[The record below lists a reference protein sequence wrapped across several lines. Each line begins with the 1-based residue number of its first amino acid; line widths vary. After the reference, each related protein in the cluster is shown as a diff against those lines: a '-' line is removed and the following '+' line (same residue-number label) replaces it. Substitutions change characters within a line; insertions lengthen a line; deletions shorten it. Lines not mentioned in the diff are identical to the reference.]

1 MDKYIYKQSAYYL
14 IYLVRCALNK
24 KTPAKEKLDKM
35 DLPGVFAVAKAHSL
49 TAIAAYALES
59 AGIYD
64 KDFEEEK
71 NRAIRKTI
79 ILDSERERIF
89 SEFEK
94 AGIWYLPLKG
104 IILKEYYPAFGMR
117 QMADNDILIDRTRQK
132 DIKDIMLS
140 CGFYVKTYNKSKH
153 DVYFKKPVCNFQM
166 HISLFEK
173 DDTDKRYCYFKDIDK
188 RLISDSTSSFR
199 RSFTKEDFY
208 LYIKAHEYKHF
219 TSSGTGLRNLVDN
232 YIFNKKYGNDLDWDY
247 IRAELVKLGM
257 LDYERESRELAIKLF
272 DGVKLSDSEKELLD
286 YFIFSGTYGNT
297 KTSISN
303 ILKKNGGSKAR
314 YIKERLIPPA
324 AVIKKRYPIFY
335 RYKVLL
341 PLLPLYRAAFGLIK
355 NRRKVSS
362 ELKALIHS

>member
-1 MDKYIYKQSAYYL
+1 
-14 IYLVRCALNK
+14 
-24 KTPAKEKLDKM
+24 
-35 DLPGVFAVAKAHSL
+35 
-49 TAIAAYALES
+49 
-59 AGIYD
+59 
-64 KDFEEEK
+64 
-71 NRAIRKTI
+71 
-79 ILDSERERIF
+79 
-89 SEFEK
+89 
-94 AGIWYLPLKG
+94 
-104 IILKEYYPAFGMR
+104 
-117 QMADNDILIDRTRQK
+117 
-132 DIKDIMLS
+132 
-140 CGFYVKTYNKSKH
+140 
-153 DVYFKKPVCNFQM
+153 M

-173 DDTDKRYCYFKDIDK
+173 DDTDKRFCYFKDIDK
-188 RLISDSTSSFR
+188 RLISDSTSR
-199 RSFTKEDFY
+199 YGRSFTKEDFY

-219 TSSGTGLRNLVDN
+219 SSSGTGLRNLVDN
-232 YIFNKKYGNDLDWDY
+232 YVFDKKYGNDLDWDY

-297 KTSISN
+297 KNSISN
-303 ILKKNGGSKAR
+303 TLNKNGGSKAR

-362 ELKALIHS
+362 ELKALLHS